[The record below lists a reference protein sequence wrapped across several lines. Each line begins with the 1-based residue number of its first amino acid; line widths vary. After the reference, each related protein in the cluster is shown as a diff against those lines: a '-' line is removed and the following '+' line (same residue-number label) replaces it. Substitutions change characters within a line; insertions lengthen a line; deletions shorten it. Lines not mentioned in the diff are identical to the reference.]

1 MQQQKQQKNI
11 QQRPKNIQQPTITST
26 QNTNTSNLK
35 EIEFAHNVIQKYNLN
50 AVSIT
55 DIDVKKKIYKVL
67 MFKAAEDML
76 AHHISK
82 GNIIANADGS
92 YMMGNQKWV
101 NKDILISDLS
111 ENNKETL
118 FKVATEYINMI
129 KAHIKVNENNVLI
142 AQKKENIT
150 ANERKLIELRELQ
163 EKEKTHMKNLNNKM
177 LETSYKQYNVISKQ
191 TDMIDTIKNDLTK
204 NMLAVDSLGKSDVSI
219 ALNKQKLQQKNEE
232 ITTNLK
238 LAHLDFIDGLKQRQ
252 EQIKMEEIKLAALK
266 QEGEKNR
273 QHAEELTDKL
283 NSNTRE
289 IGESTRKAIQHI
301 GLEKR
306 QHEEEQTKK
315 INDTRI
321 EDAESTRKQEL
332 SLAQQYNK
340 IVVEQNEKDR
350 QSQLNEFEKNR
361 QQAQTIAD
369 KENSLQTQLHKEIIS
384 TNNTIRKEMND
395 NMNTIIN
402 NSNNIREAIVNSLN
416 KVNAQP
422 IQQPQQ
428 NAQPIQQPQQ
438 QPRQMVIGKHGVV
451 IAATIEEANHRL
463 NEIANGV
470 NKIVPPNPPI
480 PPSCGSNEAV
490 CGGYWVKPPRY
501 TDAISR
507 ATGESVSIWQCS
519 KRGHFC
525 SSNGEV
531 ASFETRVDYP
541 DKDNN
546 LREPSDWHFVKILFY
561 NLND

>member
-11 QQRPKNIQQPTITST
+11 QQRQNNIQQQTITST

-50 AVSIT
+50 AESIT
-55 DIDVKKKIYKVL
+55 NIDVKKKIYKVF
-67 MFKAAEDML
+67 MIKAAEDML
-76 AHHISK
+76 AHQISK
-82 GNIIANADGS
+82 GNIITNADGT
-92 YMMGNQKWV
+92 YMMGNRLWV
-101 NKDILISDLS
+101 NKDILISDILS
-111 ENNKETL
+111 ENKETL
-118 FKVATEYINMI
+118 FKVSEEYVKII

-191 TDMIDTIKNDLTK
+191 TDMIHTIKNDLTK

-321 EDAESTRKQEL
+321 EDAESSRKQKL
-332 SLAQQYNK
+332 SIAQQYNN

-350 QSQLNEFEKNR
+350 QAQVNEFEKNR

-402 NSNNIREAIVNSLN
+402 NSNNIRQAIVDSLN

-422 IQQPQQ
+422 IVQAQQ
-428 NAQPIQQPQQ
+428 NAQPRQQAQQ
-438 QPRQMVIGKHGVV
+438 KPRQMVIGKHGVV

-480 PPSCGSNEAV
+480 PPSCGSNNAV
-490 CGGYWVKPPRY
+490 CGGSWIKPPIY
-501 TDAISR
+501 TNAISR
-507 ATGESVSIWQCS
+507 ATGERVSIWQCS
-519 KRGHFC
+519 NGGHFC
-525 SSNGEV
+525 SSNGQV
-531 ASFETRVDYP
+531 ASNENVEFFDSY
-541 DKDNN
+541 
-546 LREPSDWHFVKILFY
+546 LLEPSNWFFVKKLFD
-561 NLND
+561 NLK

>member
-11 QQRPKNIQQPTITST
+11 QRQKQQINIQRPTITST

-50 AVSIT
+50 AESIT
-55 DIDVKKKIYKVL
+55 NIDVKKKIYKVL

-350 QSQLNEFEKNR
+350 QAQINEFEKNR

-369 KENSLQTQLHKEIIS
+369 KENSLQIQLDKEIIS

-402 NSNNIREAIVNSLN
+402 NSNNIREAIVDSLN
-416 KVNAQP
+416 KVNA
-422 IQQPQQ
+422 QPQQ

-438 QPRQMVIGKHGVV
+438 KPRQMVIGKHGVV

-480 PPSCGSNEAV
+480 PPSCGSNNAV
-490 CGGYWVKPPRY
+490 CGGYWIKPPRY
-501 TDAISR
+501 TNAISR
-507 ATGESVSIWQCS
+507 ATGERVSIWQCS

-531 ASFETRVDYP
+531 ASDENVEVEYLHSYP
-541 DKDNN
+541 PRRPD
-546 LREPSDWHFVKILFY
+546 PSDWIFVEKLFD
-561 NLND
+561 NLK